1 MLLSCLTDLQCM
13 LGTLTD
19 LAQKIPIYQFAFLGS
34 VLEEVIAIIP
44 SPFVML
50 TVGLN
55 ISKLPLDIGTFLA
68 VSLVGALG
76 KSIGASLFYFI
87 ADKGEDV
94 IMGRFGKY
102 LGVSHRQVEHIG
114 KMISRRGSAE
124 GVFFFLRAFPL
135 MPSTPVS
142 LFAGAV
148 KIPFR
153 VFFALTLVG
162 FWIRDMILLWIGY
175 SSPNAIGEITN
186 TLDRLDSIVKY
197 SIVALACIAAYILY
211 KKRRQLFEPEG

>member
-1 MLLSCLTDLQCM
+1 MSLSSLTDLPFL
-13 LGTLTD
+13 LGWLTD

-55 ISKLPLDIGTFLA
+55 ISKQPFDVVTFFT

-94 IMGRFGKY
+94 VLGRFGKY
-102 LGVSHRQVEHIG
+102 LGVSHKQVEHIG
-114 KMISRRGSAE
+114 DMISHRGSAE

-135 MPSTPVS
+135 IPSTPVS

-148 KIPFR
+148 KIPFKL
-153 VFFALTLVG
+153 FFSLTLVG
-162 FWIRDMILLWIGY
+162 FWIRDMVLLWIGY
-175 SSPNAIGEITN
+175 SSPNAIEEISK
-186 TLDRLDSIVKY
+186 TLDQLDSVFKY
-197 SIVALACIAAYILY
+197 GIVAVALIGAYILY
-211 KKRRQLFEPEG
+211 KKRKKLFEPEG